1 MVNLFILS
9 LLTLASIWLQK
20 KIFSFTKNYVLLL
33 PVLAIYYWSI
43 LGGWVITID
52 LMTGNWMENMGF
64 HYYSYFIKLFPVQL
78 NSSYTFSIIY
88 FSAFLLSFQVSLF
101 FIVRKINTRSHVMEA
116 NPLYINHW
124 ILIGLAC
131 VMAVVSYFFIRAQ
144 IIEAMQHQESL
155 YLFLSHQ
162 SGRFYSLYQVTKS
175 ASLFLILFG
184 ASLLL
189 SQSNGK
195 YFTGRFSTPILCGYV
210 ILGLILFVY
219 ATLIGSRSDL
229 LFAFLFAMVFYLV
242 NAKTISFYRLGS
254 LVFSLVLIVAI
265 VEMTRTIPIMN
276 YLGLSVGPGI
286 PNDEVLNR
294 LSIMSTLLSLMA
306 SNEMFAGHMSMY
318 GVLYYDVPL
327 TFGSSFNYLLY
338 SMIPRFLSVNRPED
352 VYMHYVHSI
361 HYSGIQ
367 GFTINHAAGWYLN
380 FGFIGVLMGG
390 TMLGSLVGYGQ
401 FLIGRACSGSM
412 PLRIFRIMFL
422 LTICAFFP
430 ALIRTGPEGFKA
442 LVFEALLIPTV
453 LIVIVAFLSE
463 FIMLKRRKHS

>member
-1 MVNLFILS
+1 MVNLLILS
-9 LLTLASIWLQK
+9 LLTIASIWLQK
-20 KIFSFTKNYVLLL
+20 KIFSITKNYVLLL

-43 LGGWVITID
+43 LGGWVVTID
-52 LMTGNWMENMGF
+52 LMTGNWMEHIGF
-64 HYYSYFIKLFPVQL
+64 HYYSYFSKLFPVQL

-189 SQSNGK
+189 SQRNGK
-195 YFTGRFSTPILCGYV
+195 YFTGHFSTAIVCGYV
-210 ILGLILFVY
+210 ILGLTLFVY

-242 NAKTISFYRLGS
+242 NAKTISLYRLGS
-254 LVFSLVLIVAI
+254 LLCSLVLIVAI

-294 LSIMSTLLSLMA
+294 MSIMSTLLSLMA

-327 TFGSSFNYLLY
+327 TFGSSFNYLLH
-338 SMIPRFLSVNRPED
+338 SIVPRFLSVNRPED
-352 VYMHYVHSI
+352 IYTHYVNSI

-380 FGFIGVLMGG
+380 FGFFGILLGG
-390 TMLGSLVGYGQ
+390 TLLGSLVGYGQ
-401 FLIGRACSGSM
+401 LLIRRAFTGSM
-412 PLRIFRIMFL
+412 ASRISQVMFL
-422 LTICAFFP
+422 LTLSAFFP
-430 ALIRTGPEGFKA
+430 ALIRTGPEGLKA
-442 LVFEALLIPTV
+442 LVFEAFLIPALLIF
-453 LIVIVAFLSE
+453 IVAFVSDFLE
-463 FIMLKRRKHS
+463 RKRRMNS